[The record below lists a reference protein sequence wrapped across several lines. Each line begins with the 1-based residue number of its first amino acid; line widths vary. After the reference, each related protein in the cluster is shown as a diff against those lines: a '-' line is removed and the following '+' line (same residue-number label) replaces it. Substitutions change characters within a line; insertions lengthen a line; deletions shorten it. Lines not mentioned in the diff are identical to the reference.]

1 MGDVIRMVIPIEG
14 DGRFQPPEQH
24 RGRNGLD
31 SIHLLLSDMALM
43 SGFEGLGAP
52 EDHEALLGLR
62 ELGVLSMSI
71 ISLSLLTFWVGF

>member
-1 MGDVIRMVIPIEG
+1 MEDVIRMVIPIKG
-14 DGRFQPPEQH
+14 DGRFQPPEQR
-24 RGRNGLD
+24 RGGNDLNN
-31 SIHLLLSDMALM
+31 IHLLLSDAALM

-62 ELGVLSMSI
+62 ELGVLPMSI